1 MGRASED
8 VSHHSSRSYRARLA
22 RYGTVSTALAL
33 LSDRRLSE
41 LVEEAARIGSG
52 IGGTAALLVIEG
64 TPVFAKA
71 IPLTDLERRP
81 EHILSTANLFQLPP
95 YFQYGVGSAGFGV
108 WRELAAHVM
117 TTNWVL
123 GKHCESFPL
132 LYHWRVLEA
141 PPVDAPAPERPA
153 ELARTVAYW
162 HGSPAVRERLEA
174 IARSSAR
181 VVLFLEYLPQSLH
194 EWLTAQVASGDEA
207 VESACAL
214 VEHELRR
221 GIAFMHARGLLHF
234 DAHFRNI
241 LTDGRHLYFA
251 DFGLATSSRFE
262 LSEAERTFLALHRG
276 HDGCYT
282 VTQLVN
288 WLVTA
293 FSEVGGWAERN
304 AYIRRCA
311 EGEVPLHG
319 PPAAVALITRYAP
332 IASVMNEFYRQLHL
346 ESRTTAYPVDVL
358 DRVCAAI
365 GFTPGGRHTRHTD
378 GERP

>member
-1 MGRASED
+1 
-8 VSHHSSRSYRARLA
+8 
-22 RYGTVSTALAL
+22 LAL
-33 LSDRRLSE
+33 LSDRRLSK
-41 LVEEAARIGSG
+41 LVEEAVRVGAG
-52 IGGTAALLVIEG
+52 IGGTAVLLDIEG

-81 EHILSTANLFQLPP
+81 EHILSTANLFELPP
-95 YFQYGVGSAGFGV
+95 YFQYGVGSAGFGA

-123 GKHCESFPL
+123 GEHCEAFPL
-132 LYHWRVLEA
+132 LYHWRVLEG
-141 PPVDAPAPERPA
+141 PPGDALAPERQA

-162 HGSPAVRERLEA
+162 HGSPAVRDRLQA

-181 VVLFLEYLPQSLH
+181 VVLFLEYMPQSLH
-194 EWLTAQVASGDEA
+194 AWLTAQVASGDEA
-207 VESACAL
+207 IESACAL
-214 VEHELRR
+214 VEHGLRS
-221 GIAFMHARGLLHF
+221 GTSFMNAHGLLHF

-241 LTDGRHLYFA
+241 LTDGRHLSFA

-282 VTQLVN
+282 VTQLIN

-293 FSEVGGWAERN
+293 LSDVDGWEERN

-311 EGEVPLHG
+311 AGEVPHHG
-319 PPAAVALITRYAP
+319 PPAAVAIITRYAP

-346 ESRTTAYPVDVL
+346 ESRSTPYPVDVI

-365 GFTPGGRHTRHTD
+365 GFTPGGYHTQHSDAQRLS
-378 GERP
+378 ERP